1 MLSGVARHPCV
12 RSPTGEEYNYQIT
25 PHPIHVH
32 APPKVL
38 PWKQLGHVPHLQ
50 NFYNEVECCRVEYS
64 KMSGVVNDIIYTFM
78 WPKVASNCPSVLPV
92 ILWGLPV
99 TVKAS
104 HLLIVSIV
112 NRLFSTTA
120 VRLHHLQLNCQVF
133 PIATAKS
140 HFIPHFWVTWSRWE
154 VVAEQ
159 VSPSGNALHM
169 CMLVC
174 LLGSTTHP
182 SI

>member
-92 ILWGLPV
+92 ISGGLPV
-99 TVKAS
+99 TIKAS
-104 HLLIVSIV
+104 HLLIVSSKPLVLHNCCITCSSAAPPAV
-112 NRLFSTTA
+112 KLPSFPHCHSNKSFYPSFLIEADGRLFGWAWAS
-120 VRLHHLQLNCQVF
+120 
-133 PIATAKS
+133 
-140 HFIPHFWVTWSRWE
+140 VT
-154 VVAEQ
+154 
-159 VSPSGNALHM
+159 
-169 CMLVC
+169 
-174 LLGSTTHP
+174 
-182 SI
+182 